1 MFNSF
6 SNLHNKLGQSR
17 VTARGCA
24 LMRKE
29 DEVTVNRRTL
39 VGTLCAV
46 SVFGVPLI
54 SSAQTGTRSNP
65 IKIVVPYPPGGP
77 LDVSARAIAEAVH
90 GELGNVIVDNRPGAG
105 GNRGVSYLA
114 QQKPD
119 GMTLCVGAVAT
130 HAVNPNLFKKLPY
143 DPIKDFEPV
152 TLIAHV
158 PNVLVVTPEF
168 QKRTGVKSVKD
179 LVAYCQ
185 ANPDKLNYASGG
197 NGSAGHMAGELF
209 KTKANIKMVHVPYAG
224 AAAAQLSVLA
234 GQTDLIFDNLSS
246 ASANIQAGKLIPLAV
261 TTAKRAEA
269 LPDVPT
275 MIEAGV
281 PDFDISTWYGLFVPA
296 KTPRE
301 TVDHLNA
308 VITKALASDDMK
320 KRLARLGGESAPCK
334 PEEFAALIKSE
345 LAKYAEIVK
354 ASGARVD

>member
-1 MFNSF
+1 MPSGF
-6 SNLHNKLGQSR
+6 
-17 VTARGCA
+17 C
-24 LMRKE
+24 
-29 DEVTVNRRTL
+29 
-39 VGTLCAV
+39 C
-46 SVFGVPLI
+46 
-54 SSAQTGTRSNP
+54 
-65 IKIVVPYPPGGP
+65 
-77 LDVSARAIAEAVH
+77 
-90 GELGNVIVDNRPGAG
+90 AG
-105 GNRGVSYLA
+105 GNRGVTYLA

-168 QKRTGVKSVKD
+168 QQRTGIKSVKD
-179 LVAYCQ
+179 LIAYCK

-197 NGSAGHMAGELF
+197 NGSAGHMAGELL
-209 KTKANIKMVHVPYAG
+209 KAKAGIKMVHVPYAG
-224 AAAAQLSVLA
+224 ASAAQLSVLA

-246 ASANIQAGKLIPLAV
+246 ASANIQAGKLVPLAV
-261 TTAKRAEA
+261 TTTKRAEA
-269 LPDVPT
+269 LPNVPT
-275 MIEAGV
+275 MVEAGV
-281 PDFDISTWYGLFVPA
+281 TGFDISTWYGLFVPA
-296 KTPRE
+296 KTPRDI
-301 TVDHLNA
+301 VMHLNS

-334 PEEFAALIKSE
+334 PEEFAALIKTE

>member
-1 MFNSF
+1 M
-6 SNLHNKLGQSR
+6 
-17 VTARGCA
+17 
-24 LMRKE
+24 
-29 DEVTVNRRTL
+29 NRRTL
-39 VGTLCAV
+39 LGGAAAASLL
-46 SVFGVPLI
+46 SSIPLA
-54 SSAQTGTRSNP
+54 SLAQTGTGSNP
-65 IKIVVPYPPGGP
+65 IRIVVPYPPGGP

-90 GELGNVIVDNRPGAG
+90 DQLGNVIVDNRPGAG
-105 GNRGVSYLA
+105 GNRGVTYLA

-168 QKRTGVKSVKD
+168 QKRTGIKSVKD
-179 LVAYCQ
+179 LVAYCK

-197 NGSAGHMAGELF
+197 NGSAGHMAGELL
-209 KTKANIKMVHVPYAG
+209 KSKAGIKMVHVPYAG

-246 ASANIQAGKLIPLAV
+246 ASANIKAGKLVPLAV
-261 TTAKRAEA
+261 TTTKRAEA
-269 LPDVPT
+269 LPEVPT
-275 MIEAGV
+275 MVEAGV
-281 PDFDISTWYGLFVPA
+281 AGFDVSTWYGLFVPA
-296 KTPRE
+296 KTPRDI
-301 TVDHLNA
+301 VNHLNT

-334 PEEFAALIKSE
+334 PEEFAALIKTE